1 MDSAEITI
9 DNLTKQFGD
18 VTAVDRLSLS
28 VSKGEL
34 FGLLGPNGAGK
45 TTTINVLCGLLPPTQ
60 GSVIVSGYDV
70 QKEPEKVKALIGVC
84 PQDTAV
90 FDYLSGRENIE
101 FFGNL
106 HGLSKETLK
115 TNTDTLLEKMGFTED
130 ANRRVNI
137 FSGGMRRR
145 INLAMALVHDPE
157 IAFLDEPT
165 VGMDPQSRRA
175 VWDFIN
181 DLKSQDKTIMLTTHY
196 MEEAEELCDRVGVID
211 YGKLIAL
218 DTPTQLMEKYDAK
231 NLEDVFIEL
240 TGRRIREEI

>member
-18 VTAVDRLSLS
+18 VTAVDGLSLS

-45 TTTINVLCGLLPPTQ
+45 TTTINILCGLIPPTQ
-60 GSVIVSGYDV
+60 GSVIVRGYDV
-70 QKEPEKVKALIGVC
+70 QKEPEKVKTFIGVC

-115 TNTDTLLEKMGFTED
+115 TNTDTLLEKMGFTEN
-130 ANRRVNI
+130 ANRRANI

-175 VWDFIN
+175 VWDFITG
-181 DLKSQDKTIMLTTHY
+181 LKSQDKTIILTTHY
-196 MEEAEELCDRVGVID
+196 MEEAEELCDRVGIID

-218 DTPTQLMEKYDAK
+218 DTPAQLMESHHAK